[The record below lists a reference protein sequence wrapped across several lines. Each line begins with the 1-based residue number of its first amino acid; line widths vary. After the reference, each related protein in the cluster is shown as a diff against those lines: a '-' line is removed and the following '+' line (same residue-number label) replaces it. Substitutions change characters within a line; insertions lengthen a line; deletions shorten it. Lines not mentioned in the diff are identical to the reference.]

1 MTGSTSSPLRV
12 GTESTVP
19 PLRVGNMSGFYG
31 DRISAMR
38 EMLEGGEL
46 DVLTGDYLAELT
58 MLILGRDRMKSADL
72 GYAKT
77 FLRQLE
83 DCLALAL
90 EKRVKI
96 VANAG
101 GVNPAALSDAIREL
115 AGRQGL
121 SVKVAHVE
129 GDDLIDR
136 VGELDV
142 PEGAGFPVTAN
153 AYLGA
158 FGIARCLDA
167 GADVVVTGRVT
178 DASVIVGPAI
188 SHFGWG
194 RDDLD
199 ALAGATAAGHVI
211 ECGTQATGGNYAF
224 FNRGEI
230 ADPVKPGFPIA
241 EIAADG
247 TSVITKH
254 PGTGGAV
261 TVGTVISQLLYE
273 VTGARYG
280 GPDVIT
286 RLDTARVE
294 QEGPDRVRI
303 SAVRG
308 ETAPPTTK
316 VSVTCLGGY
325 RNEVTFLLTGLDI
338 EDKAALVERQFRAG
352 IAQEPAELD
361 FRLHRTD
368 HPDADTQAAATAM
381 LTIVAWDPDKDVV
394 GRAFSDAAVAMTL
407 SSYPGATPS
416 APPGRGGPY
425 GVYIPAYLDQAT
437 VPHVAVLP
445 DGSRVDI
452 EPPARTAE
460 MGDGHASDGLDADG
474 APLPAYVPPSGSTT
488 RRPLGAVLGAR
499 SGDKGGTAN
508 IGLWAGDTEAY
519 RWMLETLTVDEVRR
533 LLPEAADLPIER
545 YELPRLNA
553 VNFVIDGLLGKGV
566 AHGYRWDPQAK
577 GLAEWLRSRVVEIPD
592 TITAPVTAA
601 PATVKENE

>member
-1 MTGSTSSPLRV
+1 MTVNST
-12 GTESTVP
+12 

-58 MLILGRDRMKSADL
+58 MLILGRDRMKSPEL

-90 EKRVKI
+90 EKKVKI

-101 GVNPAALSDAIREL
+101 GLNPAGLADAIREL
-115 AGRQGL
+115 GARHGL
-121 SVKVAHVE
+121 EPKVAHVE

-136 VGELDV
+136 VGELDI
-142 PEGAGFPVTAN
+142 PANAGLPVTAN

-194 RDDLD
+194 RGDLD
-199 ALAGATAAGHVI
+199 ALAGATAAGHII

-230 ADPVKPGFPIA
+230 PDPVTPGFPIA
-241 EIAADG
+241 EILSDG

-261 TVGTVISQLLYE
+261 TVGTVTSQLLYE

-280 GPDVIT
+280 GPDVVT

-294 QEGPDRVRI
+294 QEGPDRVRVHG
-303 SAVRG
+303 VRG

-325 RNEVTFLLTGLDI
+325 RNEITFLLTGLDI

-352 IAQEPAELD
+352 LEREPAELQ
-361 FRLHRTD
+361 FRLQRTD

-381 LTIVAWDPDKDVV
+381 LTIVGWDTDADVV

-416 APPGRGGPY
+416 GPPGRGAPY
-425 GVYIPAYLDQAT
+425 GVYIPAYLAQET

-445 DGSRVDI
+445 DGTRVDI
-452 EPPARTAE
+452 DPPVTMVE
-460 MGDGHASDGLDADG
+460 MGDGHASDGLDANG
-474 APLPAYVPPSGSTT
+474 EALPEFTPVTGPAT
-488 RRPLGAVLGAR
+488 RRPLGDVLGAR

-508 IGLWAGDTEAY
+508 IGLWAGDAEAY
-519 RWMLETLTVDEVRR
+519 SWMRGTLTVDELRR
-533 LLPEAADLPIER
+533 LLPETAALPIER
-545 YELPRLNA
+545 YELPKLGA

-577 GLAEWLRSRVVEIPD
+577 GLAEWLRSRVVDVPD
-592 TITAPVTAA
+592 HLSAPVTA
-601 PATVKENE
+601 PATSPEENQ

>member
-1 MTGSTSSPLRV
+1 MNADER
-12 GTESTVP
+12 

-58 MLILGRDRMKSADL
+58 MLILGRDRMRSPEL

-90 EKRVKI
+90 QNKVTI

-101 GVNPAALSDAIREL
+101 GLNPAGLADAIREIG
-115 AGRQGL
+115 ARQGL
-121 SVKVAHVE
+121 DVKVAHVE

-136 VGELDV
+136 IGELDL
-142 PEGAGFPVTAN
+142 PADAGTPVTAN

-199 ALAGATAAGHVI
+199 ALAGATVAGHVI

-230 ADPVKPGFPIA
+230 ADPVAPGFPIA
-241 EIAADG
+241 EISADG

-254 PGTGGAV
+254 AGTGGAV
-261 TVGTVISQLLYE
+261 TIGTVTSQLLYE

-280 GPDVIT
+280 GPDVVT
-286 RLDTARVE
+286 RLDTARLQ

-303 SAVRG
+303 SGVRG

-316 VSVTCLGGY
+316 VSVTCLGGH
-325 RNEVTFLLTGLDI
+325 RNEITFLLTGLDI

-352 IAQEPAELD
+352 LEREPAELQ

-381 LTIVAWDPDKDVV
+381 LTIVGWDTDPDVV
-394 GRAFSDAAVAMTL
+394 GRAFTDVAVAMTL
-407 SSYPGATPS
+407 ASYPGATPS
-416 APPGRGGPY
+416 GPPGRGAPY
-425 GVYIPAYLDQAT
+425 GVYVPAYLDQAR
-437 VPHVAVLP
+437 VPHIAVLP
-445 DGSRVDI
+445 DGTRVDI
-452 EPPARTAE
+452 APPAETAE

-474 APLPAYVPPSGSTT
+474 APRADRAPEPGPTS
-488 RRPLGAVLGAR
+488 RRPLGDVLGAR

-508 IGLWAGDTEAY
+508 IGLWAGSDESY
-519 RWMLETLTVDEVRR
+519 RWMLDTLTVDELRR
-533 LLPEAADLPIER
+533 LLPETADLPVER
-545 YELPRLNA
+545 YELPRLRA

-577 GLAEWLRSRVVEIPD
+577 GLAEWLRSRVVDVPD
-592 TITAPVTAA
+592 HVTAPVASPAA
-601 PATVKENE
+601 VMKENQ

>member
-1 MTGSTSSPLRV
+1 MTSSTSTP
-12 GTESTVP
+12 STP
-19 PLRVGNMSGFYG
+19 GPSTPAPLRVGNMSGFYG

-38 EMLEGGEL
+38 EMLSGGEL

-58 MLILGRDRMKSADL
+58 MLILGRDRMKSAEL

-90 EKRVKI
+90 EKNVKI

-101 GVNPAALSDAIREL
+101 GVNPAALADAIRQL
-115 AGRQGL
+115 ADRQGL
-121 SVKVAHVE
+121 PAKVAHVE
-129 GDDLIDR
+129 GDDLIAR
-136 VGELDV
+136 IGELDV
-142 PEGAGFPVTAN
+142 PEDAGFPVTAN

-167 GADVVVTGRVT
+167 GADIVVTGRVT

-254 PGTGGAV
+254 AGTGGAV
-261 TVGTVISQLLYE
+261 TVGTVTSQLLYE

-280 GPDVIT
+280 GPDVVT
-286 RLDTARVE
+286 RLDTAVLE
-294 QEGPDRVRI
+294 QEGADRVRI
-303 SAVRG
+303 SGVVG

-316 VSVTCLGGY
+316 VSVTCLGGF
-325 RNEVTFLLTGLDI
+325 RNEITFLLTGLDI
-338 EDKAALVERQFRAG
+338 EDKAALVERQLLAG
-352 IAQEPAELD
+352 LEREPAQLD

-368 HPDADTQAAATAM
+368 HPDADTQAAATALM
-381 LTIVAWDPDKDVV
+381 TIVAWDPDSDVV
-394 GRAFSDAAVAMTL
+394 GRAFSDA
-407 SSYPGATPS
+407 
-416 APPGRGGPY
+416 
-425 GVYIPAYLDQAT
+425 
-437 VPHVAVLP
+437 
-445 DGSRVDI
+445 
-452 EPPARTAE
+452 
-460 MGDGHASDGLDADG
+460 
-474 APLPAYVPPSGSTT
+474 
-488 RRPLGAVLGAR
+488 
-499 SGDKGGTAN
+499 
-508 IGLWAGDTEAY
+508 
-519 RWMLETLTVDEVRR
+519 
-533 LLPEAADLPIER
+533 
-545 YELPRLNA
+545 
-553 VNFVIDGLLGKGV
+553 
-566 AHGYRWDPQAK
+566 
-577 GLAEWLRSRVVEIPD
+577 
-592 TITAPVTAA
+592 
-601 PATVKENE
+601 

>member
-592 TITAPVTAA
+592 TITAPVIAA

>member
-142 PEGAGFPVTAN
+142 PEDAGFPVTAN

-592 TITAPVTAA
+592 TITAPVIAA